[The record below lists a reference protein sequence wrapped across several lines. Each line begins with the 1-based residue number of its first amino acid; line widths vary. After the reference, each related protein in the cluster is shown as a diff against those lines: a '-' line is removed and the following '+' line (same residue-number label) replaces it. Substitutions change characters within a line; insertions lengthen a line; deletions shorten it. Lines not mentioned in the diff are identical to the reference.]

1 LLAFDDGEDLRS
13 CLLPTLFFSY
23 PCPLQEVFLAILF
36 TMLSKV
42 IITLLV
48 DLQMDLQL
56 SQGYPKGVFYLLDA
70 CRLL

>member
-1 LLAFDDGEDLRS
+1 LLAFNDGKDLCS

-23 PCPLQEVFLAILF
+23 PCPLQEVILAMSF
-36 TMLSKV
+36 TVLSKV
-42 IITLLV
+42 NITLLA